1 MKNSF
6 KELQDTQVRLFAQ
19 QSEKRVFDKVEG
31 TLNTLRL
38 FGSIFEMYVPV
49 LSDTLLTLSGGE
61 IDSAA
66 TEPETPQSDDKKE
79 QTEKLPSPGPDFST
93 DDPEIR

>member
-19 QSEKRVFDKVEG
+19 QSEKRVFDRVEG

-49 LSDTLLTLSGGE
+49 LGDTLLTLGGKE
-61 IDSAA
+61 TDN
-66 TEPETPQSDDKKE
+66 PEDQGTDQGEDEALD
-79 QTEKLPSPGPDFST
+79 QQQLPPTGPDFTT
-93 DDPEIR
+93 DDPGIR